1 MLGGGPRGHSMVWGD
16 SRLVIWR
23 ESMCVASV
31 LPRVGLGLSSRAAH
45 KVARWGQRA
54 GRSFL
59 FVGGLRIA
67 EERSGTVC
75 G

>member
-16 SRLVIWR
+16 SRWVIRR
-23 ESMCVASV
+23 EWMYEASV

-45 KVARWGQRA
+45 KVARRGQRA

-59 FVGGLRIA
+59 FVGGLRA
-67 EERSGTVC
+67 AGEPTGTVC